1 MEEERLSGR
10 HVDDESNRGQEKE
23 LEMRRN
29 WRKRWFLKRMV
40 LGFAVA
46 AIAAPVAQAV
56 PDEGG
61 GAGQSSGV
69 LLPNGT
75 VVDNQ
80 WSGYHQ
86 SAAPEVIGV
95 GYGYHL
101 VPDGRAALTNEI
113 VRGAEPAPSLY
124 DARAALTNEIVR
136 GAEPAPSLYDAR
148 AALTNEIVRSA
159 EPAPVREPMGSTVRG
174 EFVKSNPL
182 SPVSSGAVVQT
193 GDGFDW
199 GDAGIGAGVLFALML
214 TLAGASLAVRH
225 SGTQS
230 GGTAAA

>member
-1 MEEERLSGR
+1 VLCGR
-10 HVDDESNRGQEKE
+10 HVDDESNRGRTKE
-23 LEMRRN
+23 LKMIRN
-29 WRKRWFLKRMV
+29 RKRRWFLKRMV

-61 GAGQSSGV
+61 GAGQSNGIV
-69 LLPNGT
+69 LPNGT
-75 VVDNQ
+75 VLDNQ
-80 WSGYHQ
+80 WSGYHLI
-86 SAAPEVIGV
+86 S
-95 GYGYHL
+95 
-101 VPDGRAALTNEI
+101 DSRAALTNEI

-136 GAEPAPSLYDAR
+136 GAEPAPKAEFYSR
-148 AALTNEIVRSA
+148 ATGLTNEIVRGA
-159 EPAPVREPMGSTVRG
+159 VPAPVREPMGSTVRG

-230 GGTAAA
+230 GGTATA